1 MRDSN
6 SEALRSDRLC
16 LDSHKEYPGN
26 LSQYHGNQ
34 KEYPGNWTQYPGN
47 QKQYP
52 GKRAQYHDSQTQY
65 PSNQKQHPDN
75 KTHCPSYQTQ
85 YPGGVVKRI
94 QDAIIQ
100 DIIISHRQTIR
111 LIILSVTFLAYCAY
125 LGFAVRYSLS
135 GAYQLVNLTA
145 LVTAVLVYI
154 WIKRHFG
161 GWIFH
166 NWCLP
171 TAAWIH
177 KYWNRFKW

>member
-6 SEALRSDRLC
+6 TEALGSDRRC

-26 LSQYHGNQ
+26 WTLNHG
-34 KEYPGNWTQYPGN
+34 
-47 QKQYP
+47 
-52 GKRAQYHDSQTQY
+52 SQTQY
-65 PSNQKQHPDN
+65 PSNQKQQPDN
-75 KTHCPSYQTQ
+75 KTHCPSNQTQ
-85 YPGGVVKRI
+85 YPGCVVKRI

-145 LVTAVLVYI
+145 LVTAVLLYI

-161 GWIFH
+161 GWIFR

-177 KYWNRFKW
+177 RYWNGFKW